1 MAYHTRTSPF
11 ARALARTFA
20 LLSALTLAA
29 SLTCCALLEDTPS
42 PASEVEAPQ
51 PSGPYYDGRA
61 FSKSGGRYRYDDGT
75 TTITRTG
82 IDVSDHQDD
91 IDWSAVASDGIEFAF
106 LRVGYRGNTEGGL
119 YPDEKFQANL
129 QGAREVGIACGAY
142 FYSQA
147 VSVEEAEQEAAF
159 VLELLAG
166 TPLDYP
172 VAFDY
177 EILPATRIAD
187 VDTQTASQI
196 AEAFCSAIR
205 AGGYEPMVYGNTF
218 DLARLNPQ
226 LLDGCAVWCAEYD
239 DGPSYEH
246 KADIWQYTNQ
256 GYVAGVGGLCDL
268 NLDLSAA
275 P

>member
-1 MAYHTRTSPF
+1 MS
-11 ARALARTFA
+11 ALA
-20 LLSALTLAA
+20 LTA
-29 SLTCCALLEDTPS
+29 SLTCCSLLEDTLTPTT
-42 PASEVEAPQ
+42 EVGTPQ
-51 PSGPYYDGRA
+51 PTGPYYKGVA
-61 FSKSGGRYRYDDGT
+61 FIKSGGRYRYDDGT
-75 TTITRTG
+75 TVVTRTG
-82 IDVSDHQDD
+82 IDVSSHQGD
-91 IDWSAVASDGIEFAF
+91 IDWGAVAADGIEFAF

-129 QGAREVGIACGAY
+129 QGARDVGITCGAY

-147 VSVEEAEQEAAF
+147 ISVEEAEQEAAF

-166 TPLDYP
+166 TSLDYP

-226 LLDGCAVWCAEYD
+226 LLEGCAIWCAEYD
-239 DGPSYEH
+239 DGPSFEH

-268 NLDLSAA
+268 NLDLSAL